1 MTTTTEDDLELDAL
15 VARVEGAL
23 QEPPRPAH
31 ERDVALLAGRLAAI
45 DANASAPRRALATR
59 GALAAGRQCYRMGH
73 LIECASHLRN
83 AAVHARGLDDLTRL
97 EVLLQLA
104 EYELLACDVGKAL
117 GCTLEAMEIASRTGD
132 PAHEA
137 RVLTQLGGVLQS
149 AGLHRQADHCWAQA
163 LERLGDR
170 LEPRARGNLWALRF
184 PTGFLLDERGDAVA
198 LEAFRQALAS
208 AEAAGPRFR
217 DSMAANA
224 HCNRAAALV
233 QQGRLDEARSHLAQ
247 AADCRNVSDRL
258 RWMVSAFY
266 AMAEVRE
273 HNDADRRARLERLL
287 HPDRAPA
294 RIYLVETY
302 GILAA
307 MFAAMGDAT
316 LAGAYLA
323 RLSDERAA
331 TLADLLA
338 AFNREHPADG
348 ADPGREETAL
358 AFLEHLAITAE
369 LRDDAT
375 GRHCYRMARLARH
388 LGARAGL
395 PEGDL
400 AAFEIAA
407 RLHDV
412 GKLVVP
418 DSILLKPGRLDD
430 MERHLMRS
438 HVHLGERIVAAG
450 RVEVAAPVAR
460 IVRHHHERWDGT
472 GYPDRLAGEAIPIE
486 ARIAA
491 LADVYDALTHE
502 RPYKRAWSHEEA
514 MGYLR
519 AERGGH
525 FDPVLVDHFEAML
538 DDASATGVDFRTD
551 LEKAADASP
560 FQAVLAKLPEA
571 WQASL

>member
-1 MTTTTEDDLELDAL
+1 MATATEDDIGLQVL
-15 VARVEGAL
+15 VERVENAL
-23 QEPPRPAH
+23 KEPPQPAH
-31 ERDVALLAGRLAAI
+31 EREVDQLASRLAAI
-45 DANASAPRRALATR
+45 DPDAGVSIRTLATR
-59 GALAAGRQCYRMGH
+59 GDLAAGRQSYRLGN
-73 LIECASHLRN
+73 LTRCASHLRD
-83 AAVHARGLDDLTRL
+83 AVERSRALDDLTRI

-104 EYELLACDVGKAL
+104 EYELLACDVGEAL
-117 GCTLEAMEIASRTGD
+117 ARTLEAMDIAGRTGD

-149 AGLHRQADHCWAQA
+149 AGLHRQADHCWARA

-170 LEPRARGNLWALRF
+170 EEPRTRGNLWALRF

-198 LEAFRQALAS
+198 LEAYRQALAC

-224 HCNRAAALV
+224 HCNRAAVLI
-233 QQGRLDEARSHLAQ
+233 QQGLLDEARSRLAQ
-247 AADCRNVSDRL
+247 ATHCRNVSDRL
-258 RWMVSAFY
+258 RWMISTFY

-273 HNDADRRARLERLL
+273 HNDAERLANLERLL

-302 GILAA
+302 GILSA

-323 RLSDERAA
+323 RLSEERAA

-338 AFNREHPADG
+338 AFNREHPAG
-348 ADPGREETAL
+348 GDPGREAKAL
-358 AFLEHLAITAE
+358 AFLDHLAITAE

-375 GRHCYRMARLARH
+375 GRHGYRMARLARH
-388 LGARAGL
+388 LGTRAGMA
-395 PEGDL
+395 EGDL

-407 RLHDV
+407 RLHDI
-412 GKLVVP
+412 GKLAVP
-418 DSILLKPGRLDD
+418 DSILLKPGRLD
-430 MERHLMRS
+430 EIELHLMRG
-438 HVHLGERIVAAG
+438 HVLMGERIVAAG
-450 RVEVAAPVAR
+450 RVEIAAPVAR

-472 GYPDRLAGEAIPIE
+472 GYPDRLAGEAIPLE

-491 LADVYDALTHE
+491 LADVYDALTHA

-525 FDPVLVDHFEAML
+525 FDPALVDHFDAML
-538 DDASATGVDFRTD
+538 EEAEAAGVDFRVD
-551 LEKAADASP
+551 LERAADASP
-560 FQAVLAKLPEA
+560 FQSVLARLPA
-571 WQASL
+571 GLQAAI